1 MLDLK
6 KNDPAVKA
14 EAGFTFNLELPDGT
28 IAEKTTITVRGA
40 QSPAVKNYGRKVYQE
55 FKMKEQAAKR
65 RGKEVEELSLE
76 DAEELAVESAVVRVI
91 GWSGIGEDGKE
102 IPFSKEECTRI
113 LTAYPFIRMQVME
126 QSDNILNFF
135 RQ

>member
-14 EAGFTFNLELPDGT
+14 EAGFTFNVELPNGEVSES
-28 IAEKTTITVRGA
+28 AKITVRGA
-40 QSPAVKNYGRKVYQE
+40 TAPAVKNYGRKVYQE

-65 RGKEVEELSLE
+65 RGKEVEELTLE
-76 DAEELAVESAVVRVI
+76 DAEDLAVQSAVVRVI
-91 GWSGIGEDGKE
+91 GWEGIAEDGKE
-102 IPFSKEECTRI
+102 IVFSKDEATRI

-135 RQ
+135 R